1 MKDTD
6 INIMRTVEEVVSR
19 YFPTVQLS
27 SPSRRANY
35 VQARQYF
42 AWICTKLNVPE
53 TYIAEYLNRNH
64 ASIYR
69 MNMNTQNYICLY
81 TTFRKNIINIY
92 KDYIKMT
99 QKYVYRKVF
108 ITFPDLYHTLEN
120 IKAPRPQEQLIIYI
134 DNIYKIKD
142 LELLLKSN
150 ETIKLILKST
160 YRKPATIATLKEY
173 KLLTIDLRAK
183 HFDNHLIDNTYQD
196 IISEAIDMLMFV
208 LPILYKYQTVLMLNE
223 QEYKL
228 I

>member
-1 MKDTD
+1 
-6 INIMRTVEEVVSR
+6 
-19 YFPTVQLS
+19 
-27 SPSRRANY
+27 
-35 VQARQYF
+35 
-42 AWICTKLNVPE
+42 
-53 TYIAEYLNRNH
+53 
-64 ASIYR
+64 
-69 MNMNTQNYICLY
+69 
-81 TTFRKNIINIY
+81 
-92 KDYIKMT
+92 MT
-99 QKYVYRKVF
+99 
-108 ITFPDLYHTLEN
+108 N
-120 IKAPRPQEQLIIYI
+120 
-134 DNIYKIKD
+134 